1 MPTNL
6 YGEGDNFDKTNS
18 HVIPG
23 LISRF
28 HDAKIKKRKILKY
41 GVRVKLKEIFYM
53 LMT

>member
-6 YGEGDNFDKTNS
+6 YEGDNFDKTNS

-28 HDAKIKKRKILKY
+28 HDAKIKKKKILKY
-41 GVRVKLKEIFYM
+41 GARVKLKRFYM
-53 LMT
+53 LMI